1 MAMKQFFE
9 ESFRTDLDQV
19 IQYLEEQS
27 SVELVTVI
35 YPQADQYRDIEL
47 LGGVFCLFVALL
59 YFFFAPTVFGNY
71 TILLG
76 TWFSFLIGVGMVRW
90 IKPLKR
96 LLVVNKRKTRMTE
109 IMARAIFQKAH
120 IYRTSAHTGMLLFI
134 AVFEQKTYLLWD
146 LGIDMALDI
155 NELEGLQA
163 SFQTIF
169 ESDEPA
175 QALLAKIKASTTVFQ
190 KELPLQPNDV
200 NELPN
205 HIEVQL

>member
-1 MAMKQFFE
+1 MKQFFE

-19 IQYLEEQS
+19 IQELEEQS

-35 YPQADQYRDIEL
+35 YPEADQYRDVEL
-47 LGGVFCLFVALL
+47 LGGVFFLFVALL

-71 TILLG
+71 TILFG
-76 TWFSFLIGVGMVRW
+76 TWLAFVIGVGMVRW

-120 IYRTSAHTGMLLFI
+120 VYRTSANTGILLFI
-134 AVFEQKTYLLWD
+134 AGFERKTYLLWD
-146 LGIDMALDI
+146 LGVDMALDI
-155 NELEGLQA
+155 DELEELQNA
-163 SFQTIF
+163 FQAIF
-169 ESDEPA
+169 EATEPA

-190 KELPLQPNDV
+190 RELPLQPNDV